1 MEDLLKPFE
10 SLGNVKEVRQT
21 GMIAAVEL
29 EGYKPEERVNLKIFE
44 FCLKNGV
51 FVRPLGHV
59 VYFMPPY
66 IITYDEMSRMIKT
79 VYEAVKSLKGNL
91 I

>member
-1 MEDLLKPFE
+1 MEELLKPFE
-10 SLGNVKEVRQT
+10 SLENVKEVRQT
-21 GMIAAVEL
+21 GMIAAIEL
-29 EGYKPEERVNLKIFE
+29 KGYKPEERVNLKIFE
-44 FCLKNGV
+44 HCLKNGV

-66 IITYDEMSRMIKT
+66 IITYDEMCKMVET
-79 VYEAVKSLKGNL
+79 VYDAVK